1 LSTLTSRFKDLATN
15 KVGVMR
21 RTAFVGVLATGIL
34 ASAWFAVQPLAD
46 PPHPASA
53 EAANPNVAQPDVPSL
68 TEIGSTMEVALASP
82 SSSELAAHLEQAL
95 LGDECPSEGEALV
108 KIINVTSGADHETAA
123 AAVEQ
128 VSARA
133 HPCGAIN
140 VALGRSRG
148 VAQQTTQ
155 PQPQPQATE
164 PAFFGTGAPVGGGGG
179 PGYRQG

>member
-1 LSTLTSRFKDLATN
+1 
-15 KVGVMR
+15 MR

-46 PPHPASA
+46 PHHPASA

-68 TEIGSTMEVALASP
+68 TEIGSALEVAMADP
-82 SSSELAAHLEQAL
+82 SSSELAANLEQAL
-95 LGDECPSEGEALV
+95 LGDECLSEGEALV

-133 HPCGAIN
+133 HPCGAID

-148 VAQQTTQ
+148 VAQQTTQPQ

-179 PGYRQG
+179 PGYRHG